1 MKIKVSET
9 SETPDAMVTVMELIE
24 AAIGRILL
32 REIEKKKIGEMF
44 NMMKTFKKG
53 ARVDNI
59 RVNEDTIDDQ
69 LGAMTVL
76 ETGRLIFNWQKIN
89 TIIEG
94 QLVDDDRKNYF
105 GDNATTLIEGFSI
118 CRFSICLIAQV
129 VETFTLD

>member
-1 MKIKVSET
+1 MRIKVSET

-24 AAIGRILL
+24 ADIGRILL

-44 NMMKTFKKG
+44 NMLKTFKKG

-59 RVNEDTIDDQ
+59 SVNEDTIDEQ
-69 LGAMTVL
+69 LGMMTVL

-94 QLVDDDRKNYF
+94 QSVRYKMDDDKITS
-105 GDNATTLIEGFSI
+105 AIM
-118 CRFSICLIAQV
+118 Q
-129 VETFTLD
+129 

>member
-59 RVNEDTIDDQ
+59 RVNEDTIDEQ

-94 QLVDDDRKNYF
+94 QLV
-105 GDNATTLIEGFSI
+105 
-118 CRFSICLIAQV
+118 
-129 VETFTLD
+129 